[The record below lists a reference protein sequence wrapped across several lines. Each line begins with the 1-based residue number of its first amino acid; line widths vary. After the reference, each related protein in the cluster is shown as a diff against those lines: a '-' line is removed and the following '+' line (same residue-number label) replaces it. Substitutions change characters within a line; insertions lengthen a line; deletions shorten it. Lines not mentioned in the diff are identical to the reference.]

1 MSAGPIIG
9 CCSDEPDQ
17 AALLCAVKKYV
28 IKQSECPQMSAEPV
42 AADRD
47 QSASSPALS
56 RFRCPASK
64 MRNQDR
70 SSASPSQNPDVAVF
84 QLTRYM
90 TEAAE
95 AGTVSRLDFWSS
107 RRASY
112 SSIQPLAEDLLA
124 APASQAFVER
134 VFSLCGLLTVGRRN
148 RANKSL
154 EMRVF
159 VKLNGYM

>member
-1 MSAGPIIG
+1 
-9 CCSDEPDQ
+9 
-17 AALLCAVKKYV
+17 V
-28 IKQSECPQMSAEPV
+28 SAELV

-56 RFRCPASK
+56 RFRFLASN

-70 SSASPSQNPDVAVF
+70 STTASLFQNPDVAVL
-84 QLTRYM
+84 QLTCYM

-95 AGTVSRLDFWSS
+95 AGTVNGLDFWSS

-134 VFSLCGLLTVGRRN
+134 VFSLCGLFTAGRRN

-154 EMRVF
+154 EMCVF
-159 VKLNGYM
+159 LKLNGHM

>member
-1 MSAGPIIG
+1 
-9 CCSDEPDQ
+9 
-17 AALLCAVKKYV
+17 
-28 IKQSECPQMSAEPV
+28 
-42 AADRD
+42 
-47 QSASSPALS
+47 
-56 RFRCPASK
+56 

-70 SSASPSQNPDVAVF
+70 STASPSQNPDAAVS

-95 AGTVSRLDFWSS
+95 AGTVSGLNFWSS
-107 RRASY
+107 RQASY

-124 APASQAFVER
+124 TPASQAFVER
-134 VFSLCGLLTVGRRN
+134 VFLLCGLLTACRRN

-159 VKLNGYM
+159 LKLNGHM

>member
-1 MSAGPIIG
+1 
-9 CCSDEPDQ
+9 
-17 AALLCAVKKYV
+17 
-28 IKQSECPQMSAEPV
+28 
-42 AADRD
+42 
-47 QSASSPALS
+47 
-56 RFRCPASK
+56 

-70 SSASPSQNPDVAVF
+70 STASPSQNPDAAVS
-84 QLTRYM
+84 QLARYM

-134 VFSLCGLLTVGRRN
+134 VFFSCYVAFLLLFDAIELTNRWKCVYFLNLMDTCNWTCMDYDSVMMQQLVMIMMIQTVN
-148 RANKSL
+148 EEKN
-154 EMRVF
+154 
-159 VKLNGYM
+159 